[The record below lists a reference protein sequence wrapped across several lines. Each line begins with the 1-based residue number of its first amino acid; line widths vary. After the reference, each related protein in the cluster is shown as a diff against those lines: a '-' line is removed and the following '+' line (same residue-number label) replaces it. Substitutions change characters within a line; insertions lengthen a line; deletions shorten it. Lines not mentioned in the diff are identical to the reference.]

1 MNKFPSRRVVWW
13 IILVGL
19 TAIGN
24 IFGGVEVVNEVF
36 AQTGS
41 VSESETALAAN
52 LQLIIRMIY
61 LILRPMIAIVGAT
74 LDNSMVMGDVFFLN
88 TSIYSMWQLMRNFAN
103 FALGGIFLYAILRNV
118 FTAMSWSEEYISG
131 ERGVKKLLPKVLFA
145 AILIQSSFFMMKVL
159 IDLSTVAIY
168 SVWTIPINSVINN
181 EESNLNNVR
190 FLQPDIKFSLD
201 NTQAANGTDSTFGI
215 FYGCSGDPDNLN
227 YIPCEF
233 NNNRLVDLWNKDG
246 SQANTRYKHKKT
258 EAEKRSN
265 LTDKNVNEV
274 TASISDDY
282 CVYGNSLLKME
293 NYFGEEIN
301 ICTIKKMREDVQ
313 HAQWGGVMAAK
324 GCPTMGSFFENA
336 SGMTGPMYGL
346 YASIFRMDQ
355 LALTENHKDTIE
367 ISLEFL
373 VKLAVAIALVIPLIA
388 LAVAMVIRLVA
399 LRWFIIF
406 SPMLALGRVFFSEKL
421 KSQNEGK
428 ASFSSLLGLVFM
440 PVLVVFAISFS
451 LMFMT
456 LISNSDQLSPEF
468 EADQS
473 FASRAWMQYKSW
485 VSCSPDWTLT
495 SVSGDPK
502 DSSIYEH
509 CYNLAGITSLC
520 FTETQK
526 TIGNSILNV
535 FSYLLVNF
543 FGVALMWMVVFAA
556 MASSK
561 ITSSTTEA
569 IKWFGQEVFKA
580 TRIPVAW
587 WLSYNDFQNTREE
600 FKNMPGKISQEQW
613 RNLSSVIDRFQK
625 KNGATSN
632 EYQDAL
638 NKAWKQADI
647 QWALKKD
654 LPSQTSIYDYDNGFN
669 KIWTAAGLKE
679 GTEISNLTDLVA
691 TKKWYNWLRNHWDKD
706 LWAWV
711 QKLSNVTEKKDKI
724 KIDTQMFSE
733 VQAWLQKQADTANSW
748 FTKLWD
754 GKYYH
759 DSKQPDF
766 KEFITVTASWIQ
778 NSNVS
783 TIDKAMKSGLT
794 TSLMSQ
800 YIADADRMW
809 SKVALPAWMK
819 AIGDKSKKWVEGKRI
834 ITNSGDVN
842 SAENKATTE
851 INKSDLLVG
860 FSSTGEI
867 ASIERWTK

>member
-1 MNKFPSRRVVWW
+1 MNKFPSRRIVWW

-24 IFGGVEVVNEVF
+24 IFGGGEIVNEVF

-61 LILRPMIAIVGAT
+61 LILWPMIAIVGAT
-74 LDNSMVMGDVFFLN
+74 LDNSLVMGEVFFLN
-88 TSIYSMWQLMRNFAN
+88 TSIYSMRQLMRNFAN

-145 AILIQSSFFMMKVL
+145 AILIQSSFFMMSVL

-233 NNNRLVDLWNKDG
+233 NNNKLVPLWNKDG

-265 LTDKNVNEV
+265 LTDKNVSEV
-274 TASISDDY
+274 TATISDDY
-282 CVYGNSLLKME
+282 CVYGNWLLDMRG
-293 NYFGEEIN
+293 YFGEEVN
-301 ICTIKKMREDVQ
+301 VCTIKKMREDVQ

-421 KSQNEGK
+421 KSQKEWK
-428 ASFSSLLGLVFM
+428 ASFTSLLGLVFM

-473 FASRAWMQYKSW
+473 FASRTWMQYKSW
-485 VSCSPDWTLT
+485 VSCSPDWTLISAT
-495 SVSGDPK
+495 GDPK

-543 FGVALMWMVVFAA
+543 FGVALMWMVVFTA

-587 WLSYNDFQNTREE
+587 WLSYNDIQNTRKE
-600 FKNMPGKISQEQW
+600 FQNMPGKISQEQW

-625 KNGATSN
+625 KNGATSTDFQKN
-632 EYQDAL
+632 L
-638 NKAWKQADI
+638 NKATT
-647 QWALKKD
+647 KD
-654 LPSQTSIYDYDNGFN
+654 EINKVFDGGLPTQTSVEDLNNTYE
-669 KIWTAAGLKE
+669 KIWIAAGASWK
-679 GTEISNLTDLVA
+679 ISNLTDLA
-691 TKKWYNWLRNHWDKD
+691 GTEEWLNWLRKYWDGN

-711 QKLSNVTEKKDKI
+711 QKLNNVTEKKDKI
-724 KIDTQMFSE
+724 KIDNQMISE
-733 VQAWLQKQADTANSW
+733 VQAWLQKQADTANSG

-759 DSKQPDF
+759 DSKKSNF

-783 TIDKAMKSGLT
+783 TIDEAMKSGLT

-800 YIADADRMW
+800 YIADADKMW
-809 SKVALPAWMK
+809 GKVALPAWMK
-819 AIGDKSKKWVEGKRI
+819 AIGDKSKEKVEGKRI
-834 ITNSGDVN
+834 ITNSDGVK
-842 SAENKATTE
+842 SAINKTTTE
-851 INKSDLLVG
+851 INKSDLLVS

-867 ASIERWTK
+867 TSIERWTK